1 MRQTFKQGNEMAW
14 SQNEVE
20 EIVADYF
27 HMLLQELSGQSYNK
41 TSHRKLLSKKLNNRS
56 DGSIERKHQNISAIM
71 IELGCPYI
79 SGYKPLG
86 NYQALLR
93 DAVEQRISK
102 DTVFDYA
109 ALTASS
115 LPAVAPISDSYSGVL
130 VEPPQ
135 RIIQAKEKPPGEYM
149 TLRPTKKDYLERES
163 RNASLGLAGEEF
175 VVQYEHYRLAQLGQ
189 SALADKVEHVS
200 KTKGDGLGFDVLSF
214 EKNGREKY
222 IEVKTTAFGKETPFF
237 ISEGEVG
244 FSKSHQHDYHLY
256 RLFNF
261 RQSPKM
267 FGLTGYVGDHC
278 MLNPI
283 IYICEF
289 SS

>member
-1 MRQTFKQGNEMAW
+1 MTWNQY
-14 SQNEVE
+14 EVE

-27 HMLLQELSGQSYNK
+27 HMLLQELSSQSYNK
-41 TSHRKLLSKKLNNRS
+41 TSHRKLLSKKLNDRS

-93 DAVEQRISK
+93 DLVEQRIST
-102 DTVFDYA
+102 DPVFDHV

-115 LPAVAPISDSYSGVL
+115 LPAVAPINDSYSGLL

-135 RIIQAKEKPPGEYM
+135 WVIQAKEKSPSEYSI
-149 TLRPTKKDYLERES
+149 LRPTKKDYLERES

-175 VVQYEHYRLAQLGQ
+175 VMQYEHFRLVQLGQ

-214 EKNGREKY
+214 DKNGREKY

-237 ISEGEVG
+237 ISRGEAG
-244 FSKSHQHDYHLY
+244 FSKSHQQDYHLY

-267 FGLTGYVGDHC
+267 FGLPGYVGEHC
-278 MLNPI
+278 TLNPI
-283 IYICEF
+283 TYICEF